1 MAQDSQYYM
10 VFYPSKKEAMH
21 KKVEH
26 SFFKAYAQDQV
37 LTEIIIA
44 GLTYEITNRR
54 TFNVQNSFM
63 LAYFLIVDI
72 KLKA

>member
-1 MAQDSQYYM
+1 MAQSTSYYL
-10 VFYPSKKEAMH
+10 VFYPPKAEAMH

-44 GLTYEITNRR
+44 GLYYEITGRR
-54 TFNVQNSFM
+54 TFNIQNSYT
-63 LAYFLIVDI
+63 ADYFLIMDI